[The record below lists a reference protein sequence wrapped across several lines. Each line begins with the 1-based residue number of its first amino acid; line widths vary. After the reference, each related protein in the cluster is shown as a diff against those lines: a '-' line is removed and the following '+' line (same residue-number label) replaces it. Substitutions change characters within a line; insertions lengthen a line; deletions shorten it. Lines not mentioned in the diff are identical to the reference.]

1 MSYLVQDGR
10 VAVEERGIHNVGV
23 ADHPAQVRR
32 SKPRLEQEQ
41 VHPRYIRVGDRV
53 VHQSG

>member
-1 MSYLVQDGR
+1 MSYLVEDGR